1 MSKDPYSPD
10 NYRGIILQS
19 TLIKIFSHI
28 INRRIGTYLES
39 NNLLVEEQ
47 CGFRP
52 PRSCPDHLF
61 TISTLVEACVKQGLD
76 TFVCFVDFK
85 KVFDSIS
92 RKYLW
97 EKMRN
102 LGVSGKLLKT
112 IQAMYTNVRYTIKV
126 NELFTDYFKVDQ
138 GVKQGCPL
146 SPTLFNIFINDLVLD
161 LRKAGVGLSLETDN
175 VCSLLYADDVAL
187 CAKSEKRSTDPLR
200 CTPFLV

>member
-1 MSKDPYSPD
+1 MFCRFY
-10 NYRGIILQS
+10 
-19 TLIKIFSHI
+19 
-28 INRRIGTYLES
+28 
-39 NNLLVEEQ
+39 
-47 CGFRP
+47 
-52 PRSCPDHLF
+52 
-61 TISTLVEACVKQGLD
+61 
-76 TFVCFVDFK
+76 K
-85 KVFDSIS
+85 KAFDSIS

-187 CAKSEKRSTDPLR
+187 CANQKKIYRPS
-200 CTPFLV
+200 